1 MRKGLRQLLLE
12 SFLTVH
18 GVIFGVSGIL
28 LALVLYLVLPSD
40 DVVIRLLVV
49 ALALT
54 IVVAAILVSTLLHA
68 LARQSRTSGLPRIR
82 AGRQP
87 FTGTSATLVCL
98 ADPSELFYTGIWVS
112 FYRVT
117 EQSLEVPIG
126 LGTVVNVQEDG
137 RILLEM
143 TRVIQEHEDFAQRVR
158 SNDAGALENIRVRPS
173 VPQQLFGSYEER
185 R

>member
-1 MRKGLRQLLLE
+1 M
-12 SFLTVH
+12 
-18 GVIFGVSGIL
+18 
-28 LALVLYLVLPSD
+28 
-40 DVVIRLLVV
+40 
-49 ALALT
+49 
-54 IVVAAILVSTLLHA
+54 
-68 LARQSRTSGLPRIR
+68 
-82 AGRQP
+82 
-87 FTGTSATLVCL
+87 
-98 ADPSELFYTGIWVS
+98 S

-143 TRVIQEHEDFAQRVR
+143 TGVIQEHEDFAQRVR